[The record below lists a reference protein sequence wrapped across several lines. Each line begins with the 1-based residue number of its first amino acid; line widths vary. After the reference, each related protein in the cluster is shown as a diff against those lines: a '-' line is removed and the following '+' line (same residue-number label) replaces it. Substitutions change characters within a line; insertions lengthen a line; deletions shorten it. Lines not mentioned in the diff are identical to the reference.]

1 MTTTAGPTTTSI
13 TSNNIYTTGINNRV
27 PSPPLNYDYSV
38 ITSDTDP
45 AATLLLDAKNEYNKQ
60 LISHLRQP
68 VFNLMK
74 GIYNTS
80 EDICHQENT
89 PENVLMVF
97 QDNLAQ
103 VPKWSKT
110 RRTKEYNEFLKIS
123 SCDWFN
129 ELIKFCYITHVKI
142 LTIVNKPRP
151 DIKLSIS
158 IPSGNTFY
166 HSVCVAVA
174 RELWRSPFLF
184 NKNVGG
190 RYEYQKN
197 MRLIEQIID
206 NSVDACIRAHI
217 PMKAILTEYLD
228 NDVSVPS
235 TPNENKL
242 HLTQKPEPQDTQSN
256 PSLPLSAG
264 SSARI
269 PKPSKL
275 KLTDELDAFLDS
287 PLEPKNDLESINFTK
302 PDELVDE
309 LEIIQPALIDDEFN
323 PTTPTNILNNNC
335 EIDELS
341 EVILAPSQSATQTN
355 STKQKSTTDVINQDS
370 DLQSN
375 IEPDEFMPKADLPV
389 AKADLPVAKAD
400 LPVAKADL
408 PVAKADLPVAKAD
421 LPVAKADLPVAKA
434 DLPVAKAD
442 HPVANADLP
451 VAKADHPVAN
461 ADHPVSKPNDINEF
475 DLDSLPEISL
485 ASITQIAEP
494 DKPTTPVSV
503 IDNISEHIP
512 NLEIKHIPL
521 TDMNEPGQ
529 ILPHQELKQ
538 PMSKKKLIVEDL
550 GINELEEVP
559 LTDKLNEIKTFKN
572 TANIP
577 YQHTNN
583 KVINRQE
590 FAFF

>member
-1 MTTTAGPTTTSI
+1 MTTTGPTTASS
-13 TSNNIYTTGINNRV
+13 TSNNKDTISNNRV

-38 ITSDTDP
+38 ITSDTEP

-74 GIYNTS
+74 TIYNTS

-103 VPKWSKT
+103 VPKWNKT

-158 IPSGNTFY
+158 IPSGSAFF

-190 RYEYQKN
+190 KYEYQKN

-206 NSVDACIRAHI
+206 NSVDTCIRAHI
-217 PMKAILTEYLD
+217 PMKAILMEYLD
-228 NDVSVPS
+228 NDVSLPS
-235 TPNENKL
+235 TPNENKPIQQQP
-242 HLTQKPEPQDTQSN
+242 TQQHQQQQTTTIKPGPNSTDLNNVISSTLIVS
-256 PSLPLSAG
+256 SG
-264 SSARI
+264 SSSRVS
-269 PKPSKL
+269 KPTKL
-275 KLTDELDAFLDS
+275 KISDELDTFLDS
-287 PLEPKNDLESINFTK
+287 PPESKDELEPVNFTK
-302 PDELVDE
+302 PDELEDE
-309 LEIIQPALIDDEFN
+309 LEIIEPILTDDESGTN
-323 PTTPTNILNNNC
+323 PATPTSILDSNDGT
-335 EIDELS
+335 DELS
-341 EVILAPSQSATQTN
+341 EVILAPAPPTN
-355 STKQKSTTDVINQDS
+355 PES
-370 DLQSN
+370 DLEPKIDAN
-375 IEPDEFMPKADLPV
+375 IQVAGKSDTLVIRDEPS
-389 AKADLPVAKAD
+389 
-400 LPVAKADL
+400 
-408 PVAKADLPVAKAD
+408 
-421 LPVAKADLPVAKA
+421 
-434 DLPVAKAD
+434 
-442 HPVANADLP
+442 
-451 VAKADHPVAN
+451 
-461 ADHPVSKPNDINEF
+461 VSKQEEKDEF

-485 ASITQIAEP
+485 AALTQIAEP
-494 DKPTTPVSV
+494 DKPTTPEPPM
-503 IDNISEHIP
+503 DNQQQTIKQDV
-512 NLEIKHIPL
+512 KHIPL

-529 ILPHQELKQ
+529 IITHQELKQ
-538 PMSKKKLIVEDL
+538 PMPKKKLIIEDL
-550 GINELEEVP
+550 GIDELDEVP
-559 LTDKLNEIKTFKN
+559 LADKLNEIRTFKQTTPIQPQKSIPP
-572 TANIP
+572 TAK
-577 YQHTNN
+577 QD
-583 KVINRQE
+583 

>member
-1 MTTTAGPTTTSI
+1 MTTTSPTIPIS
-13 TSNNIYTTGINNRV
+13 SRV

-74 GIYNTS
+74 TIYNSS

-103 VPKWSKT
+103 VPKWNKT
-110 RRTKEYNEFLKIS
+110 RRTKEYDEFLKVS
-123 SCDWFN
+123 KCDWFN

-151 DIKLSIS
+151 DVKLSIS
-158 IPSGNTFY
+158 IPSGGVFF

-174 RELWRSPFLF
+174 RDLWRSPFLF

-190 RYEYQKN
+190 KYEYQKN

-235 TPNENKL
+235 APNENKL
-242 HLTQKPEPQDTQSN
+242 PPSQKQEPTDTQN
-256 PSLPLSAG
+256 NTSLPVSTS

-269 PKPSKL
+269 LKSSKL
-275 KLTDELDAFLDS
+275 KISDELEAFLDS
-287 PLEPKNDLESINFTK
+287 PPEPKDGLEPINFTK

-309 LEIIQPALIDDEFN
+309 LEIIEPPLTDDESN
-323 PTTPTNILNNNC
+323 HATPADILNDNA

-341 EVILAPSQSATQTN
+341 EVVLAQSQSANHTN
-355 STKQKSTTDVINQDS
+355 FIEQAPKETSANQDTN
-370 DLQSN
+370 LQPK
-375 IEPDEFMPKADLPV
+375 ITPDESLPKADIQV
-389 AKADLPVAKAD
+389 NKSNVMDG
-400 LPVAKADL
+400 
-408 PVAKADLPVAKAD
+408 
-421 LPVAKADLPVAKA
+421 
-434 DLPVAKAD
+434 
-442 HPVANADLP
+442 
-451 VAKADHPVAN
+451 
-461 ADHPVSKPNDINEF
+461 F
-475 DLDSLPEISL
+475 DLDSLPELNL
-485 ASITQIAEP
+485 ASLTQIAEP
-494 DKPTTPVSV
+494 DKPTTPEPNTNTVESNK
-503 IDNISEHIP
+503 ILDSNNIPIISNPHSSEVNN
-512 NLEIKHIPL
+512 NLKLDDHMYQPINNSEIKHIPIS
-521 TDMNEPGQ
+521 DMNEPGQ
-529 ILPHQELKQ
+529 IITQSELKQ
-538 PMSKKKLIVEDL
+538 PMPKKKLIVEDL
-550 GINELEEVP
+550 GVDDLDEVP
-559 LTDKLNEIKTFKN
+559 LADKLNELNTFKKI
-572 TANIP
+572 ANIP
-577 YQHTNN
+577 HQNSNN
-583 KVINRQE
+583 KIVNKQE